1 MRLVHGTFIYCLLP
15 IELAHE
21 ARAVFN
27 VLKNKMILGTDDCL
41 TGVVAI
47 MSVQVLCCEGVDCF
61 GLKERNGPHLIN
73 LSCHPAVSFCQ
84 SASEK

>member
-1 MRLVHGTFIYCLLP
+1 LP

-47 MSVQVLCCEGVDCF
+47 MSVQVLCCEGVSIYLP
-61 GLKERNGPHLIN
+61 LKIIVLY
-73 LSCHPAVSFCQ
+73 
-84 SASEK
+84 EKHYLVVENTETTGNVVVKIIF